1 MKQKLRVGIYG
12 GTFNP
17 PHMAHIKS
25 AEAFIE
31 KMQLDCLYIVPSCVP
46 PHKEYA
52 GNVSA
57 EDRLQMCN
65 LAFSKIHNT
74 VISDV
79 EIKRGGKSYTYET
92 LNFFKGDNCELFF
105 LCGTDMFLTLDN
117 WKCPEVIFAL
127 STICLIRRESDSE
140 NTVKISEK
148 ISAYKETFSAK
159 IEVLEADAIELS
171 STYVREVLSNGNST
185 DKYIPT
191 SVINFINERGLY
203 K

>member
-1 MKQKLRVGIYG
+1 MKQKMRVGIYG

-17 PHMAHIKS
+17 PHKAHIKS

-57 EDRLQMCN
+57 EDRFEMCR
-65 LAFSKIHNT
+65 LAFLDIPHT

-92 LNFFKGDNCELFF
+92 LSFFKDENCEIFF
-105 LCGTDMFLTLDN
+105 LCGTDMFLTLDT
-117 WKCPEVIFAL
+117 WKCPAVIFDL
-127 STICLIRRESDSE
+127 STICLIRRESEHE

-148 ISAYKETFSAK
+148 LLEYKEKFNAR
-159 IEVLEADAIELS
+159 IEVLYSDVIELS
-171 STYVREVLSNGNST
+171 STYVREILPHGKLT
-185 DKYIPT
+185 DKYIPM

>member
-17 PHMAHIKS
+17 PHNAHIKS
-25 AEAFIE
+25 AEVFIE

-52 GNVSA
+52 GKVSA
-57 EDRLQMCN
+57 EDRFEMCK
-65 LAFSKIHNT
+65 LAFSGIHNS

-92 LNFFKGDNCELFF
+92 LNFFKSDSCELFF
-105 LCGTDMFLTLDN
+105 LCGTDMFLTLDT
-117 WKCPEVIFAL
+117 WKCPEVIFDL
-127 STICLIRRESDSE
+127 SIICLIRRESE
-140 NTVKISEK
+140 EGNTLKIRKKLLE
-148 ISAYKETFSAK
+148 YKEKFNAN
-159 IEVLEADAIELS
+159 IELIDSDVIELS
-171 STYVREVLSNGNST
+171 STYVREMFTGGKTT
-185 DKYIPT
+185 DKYIPM